1 MKCAFCPSNVFH
13 TNPLQSKDR
22 IAYNRSMSVPWNDI
36 LPLSDND
43 IDDTDDDDGDTA
55 TDRDALDDGR
65 IGLYRGNIQEQNVQ
79 MHEEVGPQT
88 LLETCAR
95 FVGQNF
101 PFELVQLHPR
111 RVPEEVQKRIA
122 YWSFP
127 LEEKRLIEYAKMMG
141 VSEHTISRVERVLDL
156 NKESDTECK
165 TQRNVEFY
173 DDYYEYTY
181 NRSRQKTPIKD
192 LLKMT
197 QIGEFLV
204 S

>member
-1 MKCAFCPSNVFH
+1 MLIVLNSNVFH
-13 TNPLQSKDR
+13 TDPLKSKDR
-22 IAYNRSMSVPWNDI
+22 IASGRSMSVPWNDI

-43 IDDTDDDDGDTA
+43 DDDDGDPFM
-55 TDRDALDDGR
+55 DRDALDDGR
-65 IGLYRGNIQEQNVQ
+65 MGRYRGNIQEQNVQ
-79 MHEEVGPQT
+79 MHEKVGPHS
-88 LLETCAR
+88 LLEMCAR
-95 FVGQNF
+95 FIGQNF
-101 PFELVQLHPR
+101 PFELVQLHPQ

-156 NKESDTECK
+156 KESDTECK
-165 TQRNVEFY
+165 KQRNVEFY
-173 DDYYEYTY
+173 DDYHEYTY
-181 NRSRQKTPIKD
+181 NRLRQKTPIKD